1 MMQQR
6 ENGILVDVWEMNEL
20 VEVVEEFMNQQNS
33 QYIE

>member
-6 ENGILVDVWEMNEL
+6 DNGILVDVWEMDEL

-33 QYIE
+33 LYIE

>member
-33 QYIE
+33 LYIE

>member
-6 ENGILVDVWEMNEL
+6 EDGIRVDVWEMDEL